1 MLTESVLVLLAFQL
15 NAAEIVIE
23 LGDSTAVVEARY
35 EIGKSSESVVFNIMR
50 FPGQELHLL
59 VTDRND
65 TVESDTL
72 SGLYRLTVAPA
83 ATSGTAAVIR
93 YEVSGELSRIPLAVP
108 DVPTEPGTG
117 GVRISLRGFSA
128 RAALA
133 GGFPRFELR
142 DDSTA
147 VAELDNVPGFVR
159 LPPDQGQW
167 SVNRI
172 SEIVVVLLVVLA
184 SSYWLL
190 RQRRRHTQSHSEGQR

>member
-1 MLTESVLVLLAFQL
+1 MLTELVLVALAFQL
-15 NAAEIVIE
+15 TAAEIVIE
-23 LGDSTAVVEARY
+23 LGGSTTVVEARY
-35 EIGKSSESVVFNIMR
+35 EVGESSGSVVFNIMR
-50 FPGQELHLL
+50 FPGQELDLL
-59 VTDRND
+59 VSDRSD

-83 ATSGTAAVIR
+83 VTSSTTAVIR
-93 YEVSGELSRIPLAVP
+93 YEVSGQLSRIPLAVP
-108 DVPTEPGTG
+108 DVPAEPGAG

-172 SEIVVVLLVVLA
+172 SEIVVVLLVVFA